1 VGFFR
6 KNVANANGRFATA
19 GGTVTHLDEIATA
32 EPPMQGAQRSYAE
45 QVHAMEAKKAIH
57 PDDPRLRP
65 IAGVSLAD
73 YAAISKAAA
82 VQGVDAMG
90 LVRLALFRGVV
101 ASEAAWH
108 EAQHGWNARMKGDTQ
123 LATQFGYLYQ
133 AAAG

>member
-6 KNVANANGRFATA
+6 KSVESANGRVAAA
-19 GGTVTHLDEIATA
+19 GGTVTHLDQVGAR
-32 EPPMQGAQRSYAE
+32 PPMQGAQRLYAE
-45 QVHAMEAKKAIH
+45 QMQAMQAKRTID

-101 ASEAAWH
+101 TSEAAWH
-108 EAQHGWNARMKGDTQ
+108 EAQHGWNARMKGDTE
-123 LATQFGYLYQ
+123 LATQFGHLYQ
-133 AAAG
+133 AAEG